1 MGLFDRMAA
10 YFSGQDAQKPRIEPR
25 ADIRAIDIE
34 EFARLLAGGFL
45 QNSSSGV
52 SVNPDTAM
60 RHAAVAS
67 CVRVLA
73 ESIGATPLILYK
85 RGKGNTRERADQHP
99 LYQVLKERSND
110 WLTSVD
116 YTEGQVAN
124 LCLRGNAYAYVDRN
138 SKGQVIGLTPLN
150 PDGVKIDRARSWGP
164 VYTATMPD
172 NTRATLNKPQI
183 HHIRGPMPVG
193 FLGRSILSMARE
205 AAGLGMA
212 AEQFGAN
219 LFNNGIRPS
228 GQLEVPAGIQLSE
241 AQIQRLKAQIE
252 EHHRGQG
259 NWNKTLL
266 LEEGM
271 KWVATS
277 ITPDDAQFIETRKL
291 QRSEIA
297 GLFRVPAHLIND
309 LERAT
314 FTNIE
319 HQSIDFVMHTLRP
332 WFRRI
337 ALSIKRDL
345 LTAPGDDEYFAD
357 FLIDDLLRGDFKA
370 RMEGYQLQ
378 IRSGIASPDEIRAKE
393 NEPPRPDG
401 KGSEYTR
408 DQSLYPP
415 PPVQQAAN
423 PPA

>member
-1 MGLFDRMAA
+1 MGFFSNILSRFAA
-10 YFSGQDAQKPRIEPR
+10 PNVAGAKAS
-25 ADIRAIDIE
+25 ADLMTME
-34 EFARLLAGGFL
+34 EFAEFLAGGRWGPK
-45 QNSSSGV
+45 SSAGV
-52 SVNPDTAM
+52 SVTPDAAM

-67 CVRVLA
+67 CVRVLS

-85 RGKGNTRERADQHP
+85 RGKGDTRDRADQHP

-116 YTEGQVAN
+116 YFEGQVAN
-124 LCLRGNAYAYVDRN
+124 ICLRGNAYAYVDRN
-138 SKGQVIGLTPLN
+138 RKGQVTAVTPLN
-150 PDGVKIDRARSWGP
+150 PDGMRIEQARSWKP
-164 VYTATMPD
+164 IYTATMPD
-172 NTRATLNKPQI
+172 NTKATLGAAQM

-219 LFNNGIRPS
+219 LFANGVRPS
-228 GQLEVPAGIQLSE
+228 GALEVPPELKLTKE
-241 AQIQRLKAQIE
+241 HLDRLKAQLE
-252 EHHRGQG
+252 AHHQGQG
-259 NWNKTLL
+259 NWNKVLV
-266 LEEGM
+266 LEEGI

-337 ALSIKRDL
+337 CLSIKRDL
-345 LTAPGDDEYFAD
+345 LTAPGDEDYFAE
-357 FLIDDLLRGDFKA
+357 FLIDDLLRGDFKT
-370 RMEGYQLQ
+370 RMEGFQLQ

-393 NEPPRPDG
+393 NQPPRPDG
-401 KGSEYTR
+401 KGGEYTR

-415 PPVQQAAN
+415 LAGQQPTSAG
-423 PPA
+423 

>member
-1 MGLFDRMAA
+1 M
-10 YFSGQDAQKPRIEPR
+10 
-25 ADIRAIDIE
+25 
-34 EFARLLAGGFL
+34 LAGG
-45 QNSSSGV
+45 SRVASSGV
-52 SVNPDTAM
+52 SVTPDAAM

-85 RGKGNTRERADQHP
+85 RGKGNSRDRADQHP
-99 LYQVLKERSND
+99 LYHALKERPND
-110 WLTSVD
+110 WLTSTD
-116 YTEGQVAN
+116 YFEGQVAN
-124 LCLRGNAYAYVDRN
+124 ICLRGNAYAYLDRN
-138 SKGQVIGLTPLN
+138 SKGQVIGITPLN
-150 PDGVKIDRARSWGP
+150 PDGVKIDQARSWAP
-164 VYTATMPD
+164 IYNATLPD
-172 NTRATLNKPQI
+172 KTKAVLNKPQV

-219 LFNNGIRPS
+219 LFANGIRPS
-228 GQLEVPAGIQLSE
+228 GSLEVPSGIKLTDE
-241 AQIQRLKAQIE
+241 QIARIKAQVE
-252 EHHRGQG
+252 QHHRGQG
-259 NWNKTLL
+259 NWNRMML
-266 LEEGM
+266 LEEGV

-319 HQSIDFVMHTLRP
+319 HQSIDFVMHSLRP

-337 ALSIKRDL
+337 SLSIKRDM
-345 LTAPGDDEYFAD
+345 LTAPGDDDYFAE
-357 FLIDDLLRGDFKA
+357 FLVDDLLRGDFKT

-378 IRSGIASPDEIRAKE
+378 IRAGIASPDEIRSKE
-393 NEPPRPDG
+393 NEPPRADG
-401 KGSEYTR
+401 KGGEYTR

-415 PPVQQAAN
+415 EAVQPGAA
-423 PPA
+423 A